1 MTFHDVGKDRTFRLQ
16 SRGMKRIRT
25 IVLKILPAVALVVPL
40 ALACAAVYGRAGGGE
55 GFGGG
60 GFGGGDGGGGNGG
73 GAALWWIIEY
83 LVLEHPVI
91 GIPVLIVAAILY
103 YKTHTSVAGY
113 VRDQRTQSGLRAVDE
128 NAEAAAVLELQQSD
142 PAFDLQKFYS
152 RVNTAFLKIQDA
164 WCAQNLQAIRPFI
177 SDGVHERFGLQF
189 AEQKLDAVR
198 DRMKDITVSEVQ
210 MVQLI
215 HDNVFDSATVRI
227 TASAVDQT
235 LSTVD
240 GRVISGSG
248 EVEQFTE
255 YWTFLRRRGAK
266 TPDKD
271 GLIEG
276 NCPNCGAAIELNA
289 GAQCQSCHALLR
301 SGQYDWVLAEITQ
314 ASEWVPAASGTT
326 PGLPQLQSR
335 DPNFT
340 LAGVEDRVSVIF
352 WRKVLADRLG
362 KVDPLQK
369 VAAAAFVQRYAP
381 LLAPQP
387 NGVRAFWG
395 DCAVGLV
402 QTMGVINGQSMD
414 KALVL
419 VRWSSRRYQTDASG
433 KVQKTPQS
441 NLAEHLLVLERQS
454 TVQTDPDK
462 GISSAHCPNC
472 GAPVMDDTSNA
483 CSFCGTVL
491 NDGSHDWILLDM
503 LPLHGQAAGE
513 LLAQL
518 AASADGL
525 SADAIPADPALA
537 RQQVAAALNMQPPAP
552 SGLLA
557 WMVKCMV
564 DNGTIDG
571 SEERMLRHI
580 ADNRGV
586 TDEQLHR
593 MMDAAKRGE
602 LQISEPQTT
611 EQSQRWLAAMAAAAV
626 ADGELTS
633 TEQQLL
639 ISVGQKYGLGPYDVK
654 MLIRRQKQQLYT
666 TARQGTAQSRQRGA

>member
-1 MTFHDVGKDRTFRLQ
+1 
-16 SRGMKRIRT
+16 MKRIRT
-25 IVLKILPAVALVVPL
+25 IFLKLLPVASLVVPL
-40 ALACAAVYGRAGGGE
+40 VLILAAAYGRAGGGE

-60 GFGGGDGGGGNGG
+60 GGFGGDGGDGGGGNGG
-73 GAALWWIIEY
+73 GVALWWIIEF
-83 LVLEHPVI
+83 LILEHPVI

-113 VRDQRTQSGLRAVDE
+113 VRDQRMQSGLQAVDE

-164 WCAQNLQAIRPFI
+164 WCAQNLQSIRPFI

-189 AEQKLDAVR
+189 TEQKLDTVR
-198 DRMKDITVSEVQ
+198 DRMKNITVSEVQ
-210 MVQLI
+210 LVQLI
-215 HDNVFDSATVRI
+215 HDNVFDSATVRC

-240 GRVISGSG
+240 GRVISGTG
-248 EVEQFTE
+248 DVEEFTE

-266 TPDKD
+266 TPDNA

-276 NCPNCGAAIELNA
+276 NCPNCGAPIELNA

-301 SGQYDWVLAEITQ
+301 SGRYDWVLAEITQ
-314 ASEWVPAASGTT
+314 ASEWIPETSRAT
-326 PGLPQLQSR
+326 PGVPQLQSR

-369 VAAAAFVQRYAP
+369 VAAASFVQRYAP

-387 NGVRAFWG
+387 DGVRAFWG
-395 DCAVGLV
+395 DCAVGVV
-402 QTMGVINGQSMD
+402 QTMGVRNGSPMD
-414 KALVL
+414 KVLVL
-419 VRWSSRRYQTDASG
+419 VRWSSRRYQTDTSG
-433 KVQKTPQS
+433 KAHKTPQS
-441 NLAEHLLVLERQS
+441 NLAEHLIVLERQS
-454 TVQTDPDK
+454 TVKTDPDK

-483 CSFCGTVL
+483 CGFCGSVL

-503 LPLHGQAAGE
+503 LPLHGQAASD

-518 AASADGL
+518 AAP
-525 SADAIPADPALA
+525 ADATDADPALA
-537 RQQVAAALNMQPPAP
+537 RQQVAAALNMTPPAP

-564 DNGTIDG
+564 DNGAIDG
-571 SEERMLRHI
+571 GEERMLRHI

-602 LQISEPQTT
+602 MQITEPRTP
-611 EQSQRWLAAMAAAAV
+611 EQIQRWLEAMVAAAV
-626 ADGELTS
+626 ADGELTP
-633 TEQQLL
+633 TEQKLL
-639 ISVGQKYGLGPYDVK
+639 VAVGQKYALGPNDIK
-654 MLIRRQKQQLYT
+654 MLIRRQQQQLYT
-666 TARQGTAQSRQRGA
+666 TARQATAQSRQRAAVRS